1 MSPSLLGVG
10 TSDWSVLERGNRL
23 GITRWDPFGDLVS
36 LQERMNRLFDEAL
49 RTRSGDEEIPSAT
62 WRPTVDVYQTDS
74 AIVVKAEL
82 PEVDR
87 QDIQINVENNVLTL
101 QGERKLHEEIRKE
114 DYFRMERQYGTFRR
128 SFSLPSYVVRNKIRA
143 SFKNGVLTIQIAR
156 MTESESRQIE
166 IK

>member
-10 TSDWSVLERGNRL
+10 PSDWSVLEGGNRL

-36 LQERMNRLFDEAL
+36 LQERMHRLFDEAL
-49 RTRSGDEEIPSAT
+49 LTRSGDEEIPSAT

-74 AIVVKAEL
+74 AIVVKVEL

-101 QGERKLHEEIRKE
+101 L
-114 DYFRMERQYGTFRR
+114 RR
-128 SFSLPSYVVRNKIRA
+128 AEA
-143 SFKNGVLTIQIAR
+143 S
-156 MTESESRQIE
+156 
-166 IK
+166 